1 MVNTTYEGKTE
12 VSNSDLYDLA
22 SLTKVN
28 ATTLA
33 IMKLVE
39 DSVIKLSDPLSKYL
53 ENLDTTNKQD
63 ITLKAGINAYIWF
76 KELDTVLSSNHGR
89 PDGVRYDIFEGRI
102 GSFLHKGFR

>member
-1 MVNTTYEGKTE
+1 MKEKQKCQ
-12 VSNSDLYDLA
+12 NSDLYDLA

-63 ITLKAGINAYIWF
+63 ITLKQ
-76 KELDTVLSSNHGR
+76 VLTHTSGLKSWIPFYRGNHGR